1 MGQYVLGAARTCS
14 SRAVRRL
21 SIWVAGHAEAG
32 SYFAEQRHTAAD
44 VSPRTV
50 PTVRIPTGPPV
61 RRSRTGSAAIEAA
74 PKPLEAQHFAI
85 GLWTAVCPETAQ
97 NPSQRRFV
105 SQPLDFVGVRFRGSH
120 VDL

>member
-1 MGQYVLGAARTCS
+1 MGQYVLGVARTCS

-74 PKPLEAQHFAI
+74 QKPLETQHLSR
-85 GLWTAVCPETAQ
+85 GLWTAVWHKFPE
-97 NPSQRRFV
+97 NPSQIRFA
-105 SQPLDFVGVRFRGSH
+105 S
-120 VDL
+120 